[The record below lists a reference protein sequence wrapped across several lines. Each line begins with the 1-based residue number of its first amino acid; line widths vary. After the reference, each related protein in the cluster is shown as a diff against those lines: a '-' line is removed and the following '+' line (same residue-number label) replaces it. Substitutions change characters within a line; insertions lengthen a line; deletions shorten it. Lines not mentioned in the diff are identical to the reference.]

1 MVSVKVELGVC
12 HSARVMVEGGLD
24 KRCGHQE
31 AVNIYIAVAKVDP
44 GNGEHRVRLGKVV
57 AAMRKIQNVF
67 GNGNL
72 IAHCAPFYL
81 GGFRL
86 LGTILE
92 LPCNLFLRSLPLWGQ
107 SLCFPLGGG
116 RALSSEGLFAKCR
129 TPQNRT

>member
-57 AAMRKIQNVF
+57 AAMRKIRNVV

-72 IAHCAPFYL
+72 IARCAPFYS

-86 LGTILE
+86 LGTILD
-92 LPCNLFLRSLPLWGQ
+92 LPCNLCLRSLPCGDRV
-107 SLCFPLGGG
+107 SASPSAGG